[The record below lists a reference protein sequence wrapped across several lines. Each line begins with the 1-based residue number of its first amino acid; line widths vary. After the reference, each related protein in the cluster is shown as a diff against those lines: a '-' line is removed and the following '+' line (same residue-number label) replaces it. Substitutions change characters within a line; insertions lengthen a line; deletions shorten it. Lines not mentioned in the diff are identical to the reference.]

1 MISDGNNKEEEKEE
15 EEKDVIEVLKK
26 MEINQ
31 LVSNGGA
38 TAGIEDFKVVENKK
52 G

>member
-1 MISDGNNKEEEKEE
+1 
-15 EEKDVIEVLKK
+15 

-52 G
+52 GQKKEGKKGSRPDE